1 MGRKRFHSLKQVKFR
16 ASWNKYN
23 LYNLSRLR
31 SINTSFLTFY
41 QQKWKAKSMS
51 RAYHG
56 EQIREKQW
64 QRMFTPKL
72 NAVIPMDYKY
82 LAEYDGSEQ
91 AAGRGSGLDEPLR
104 SQMAIRMKR
113 KKTIPY
119 MHMTYAPIEK
129 RLDMAIFRALF
140 ASSAKQ
146 ARQFVTHGKVTV
158 NGKKMPYP
166 GYLLNPGDMFQ
177 VEPDSVLFATGAPKE
192 TEQKKEGRKR
202 RATSTRVNVTMDKFR
217 TMRREKIAAAQAAK
231 AEKDA
236 AAEAA
241 GEPVKPKVRVE
252 RPTLEDNMV
261 LRRQRQ
267 ADSTELLKQADLMF
281 NNRRKPLSAKQKQ
294 DLRALVKKVRS
305 FQGQCLRLP
314 VEKLEAKRAEI
325 TQDWEAVRQHPRQ
338 AEKWEKLK
346 AKKAAQPPKPVDP
359 NAKPRITYDE
369 RITRQLEEE
378 RKMRMEKIK
387 LEVHDPTK
395 PYATPWRPRPYMS
408 AFAFVPRYLEVNH
421 KICSAVYL
429 RDPVA
434 RPGLTE
440 VPTPFPNEIQQL
452 AFTWYLRRR

>member
-23 LYNLSRLR
+23 LYNLTRLKP
-31 SINTSFLTFY
+31 INTAFFTFY

-72 NAVIPMDYKY
+72 NAVVPMDYRY
-82 LAEYDGSEQ
+82 LAEHDGSEH
-91 AAGRGSGLDEPLR
+91 AAGRGSGLEQPVNPNKVQFNLG
-104 SQMAIRMKR
+104 
-113 KKTIPY
+113 KKHIPY

-146 ARQFVTHGKVTV
+146 ARQFVTHGKVKV

-166 GYLLNPGDMFQ
+166 GYLLNPGDLFQ

-192 TEQKKEGRKR
+192 MEQKRKGRQLRK
-202 RATSTRVNVTMDKFR
+202 SSKRVNITMDKFR
-217 TMRREKIAAAQAAK
+217 ATRREKKAAERAARADK
-231 AEKDA
+231 EA

-241 GEPVKPKVRVE
+241 GEIVKPRVRPE

-261 LRRQRQ
+261 IRQQRQ
-267 ADSTELLKQADLMF
+267 ADAAELLKQADLLF

-294 DLRALVKKVRS
+294 GLRALVKKVRT
-305 FQGQCLRLP
+305 FQAQCFRLSID
-314 VEKLEAKRAEI
+314 KLEKTRAEI
-325 TQDWEAVRQHPRQ
+325 AEEWKEVRTHPRQ
-338 AEKWEKLK
+338 QAKREKAQ
-346 AKKAAQPPKPVDP
+346 AKKAATPKVEDP
-359 NAKPRITYDE
+359 NAKPRLTYNEKITK
-369 RITRQLEEE
+369 QLEEE
-378 RKMRMEKIK
+378 RQLRMAKIK
-387 LEVHDPTK
+387 EEVHDPTK

-408 AFAFVPRYLEVNH
+408 AFAFIPRYLEVNH

-440 VPTPFPNEIQQL
+440 VPTPFPQEIQQL